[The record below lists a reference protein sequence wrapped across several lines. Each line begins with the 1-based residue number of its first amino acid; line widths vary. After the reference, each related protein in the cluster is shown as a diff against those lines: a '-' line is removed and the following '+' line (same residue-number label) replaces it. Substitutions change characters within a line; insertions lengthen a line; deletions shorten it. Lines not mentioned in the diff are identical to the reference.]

1 LVVGIATKLQN
12 QMKTETKVI
21 KFEIASWTD
30 HTITMVCSN
39 KNKGTRTYYVYSAE
53 FPVIQ
58 KTTDLSRWS
67 GMKALNYIKKYG
79 TLIET
84 R

>member
-1 LVVGIATKLQN
+1 
-12 QMKTETKVI
+12 MKTETKVI
-21 KFEIASWTD
+21 KFEVASWTD

-39 KNKGTRTYYVYSAE
+39 KLKGNTYYTYSAE

-58 KTTDLSRWS
+58 KTKDMSHFS
-67 GMKALNYIKKYG
+67 GLKALNYIKKNG